1 MKISNARTRF
11 LTRAGIIAALYAA
24 TTLFL
29 APISYGAV
37 QCRVSEALTLLPM
50 LTPAAIPGLF
60 IGCLVANLLG
70 SGVWYD
76 VVFGSLT
83 TLIAALLTRRLKDR
97 PLLAS
102 LPPVILNGVIVG
114 GVIYFAYEYT
124 PGAPVQPAQLL
135 LTMGSVALGEAVAC
149 CVLGVLLMK
158 ALKKLP
164 GKILG

>member
-1 MKISNARTRF
+1 MKILQTRTRF
-11 LTRAGIIAALYAA
+11 LARAGIIAALYAA

-60 IGCLVANLLG
+60 IGCLIANLLG
-70 SGVWYD
+70 TGVWYD
-76 VVFGSLT
+76 VIFGSLT
-83 TLIAALLTRRLKDR
+83 TLIAALLTRRLRDR
-97 PLLAS
+97 PCLAS
-102 LPPVILNGVIVG
+102 LPPVLLNGLIVG
-114 GVIYFAYEYT
+114 GVVYFAYEYT
-124 PGAPVQPAQLL
+124 PGTAVSAAQLL

-164 GKILG
+164 DKVLH